1 MIALQTTVD
10 VSKYG
15 PRAAQILSLLG
26 PAAKKE
32 LHDGAATEVVEL
44 LRSHVRK
51 YAATHHDTANN
62 IKGGPAEPT
71 GHLEKAADSVAKG
84 SITAESGEV
93 TISSPGF
100 RRALGPLTILPKN
113 KPALT
118 VAIRANSYGKTVSD
132 MVAAGVKIFRIK
144 KKATGKEYLAT
155 ISYGGELLVLYALK
169 QSVTLK
175 HAPDMLPTGDEFKAA
190 ARAGVLGV
198 VEYRLGKREGVA

>member
-10 VSKYG
+10 FSKYG

-32 LHDGAATEVVEL
+32 LHDAAATETVEL
-44 LRSHVRK
+44 LKAHVKK
-51 YAATHHDTANN
+51 YALSHHATADNVR
-62 IKGGPAEPT
+62 GGPATRT
-71 GHLEKAADSVAKG
+71 GHLEKAAESVAKG
-84 SITAESGEV
+84 SVTADSAKV
-93 TISSPGF
+93 TLSSPGF

-118 VAIRANSYGKTVSD
+118 VAIHADAYGKTYSD
-132 MVAAGVKIFRIK
+132 CVAAGMKIFRIERKIDGK
-144 KKATGKEYLAT
+144 KFLARLDESKKL
-155 ISYGGELLVLYALK
+155 IVLYALK
-169 QSVTLK
+169 QEVTLK

-198 VEYRLGKREGVA
+198 VEYRLGNRGAA

>member
-10 VSKYG
+10 FSKYG

-26 PAAKKE
+26 PAAKKD
-32 LHDGAATEVVEL
+32 LHDGAATEVAEL
-44 LRSHVRK
+44 LRTHIAK
-51 YAATHHDTANN
+51 YATTHHKTADD
-62 IKGGPAEPT
+62 IAGGPAERT
-71 GHLEKAADSVAKG
+71 GHLEEAAASVAKG
-84 SITAESGEV
+84 SVTADSAEV

-118 VAIRANSYGKTVSD
+118 VAIHADSYGKTYSEC
-132 MVAAGVKIFRIK
+132 VAEGMKIFRIERKIDGK
-144 KKATGKEYLAT
+144 KFLARLDESKKL
-155 ISYGGELLVLYALK
+155 IVLYALK
-169 QSVTLK
+169 QQVTLK

-198 VEYRLGKREGVA
+198 VEYRLGNRGAA